1 MQDEPA
7 APFGPAAVARR
18 SQRPLCRRRRPAGPT
33 CPGWAPPGG
42 TVPPRGLLGR
52 LQGGSEGPSFIFGTA
67 FGTAWHYSRLLDTR
81 SPYSC
86 SVGSELKEARGSWK
100 QPDGPS
106 VG

>member
-33 CPGWAPPGG
+33 CPGWAPPGAP
-42 TVPPRGLLGR
+42 VPPRGLLGR

-67 FGTAWHYSRLLDTR
+67 FGTAWHYWRLLDTR
-81 SPYSC
+81 SPFIAVICTPPPLSTC
-86 SVGSELKEARGSWK
+86 LWARPKG
-100 QPDGPS
+100 
-106 VG
+106 